1 MKKLGI
7 ALFYGIGIAI
17 GLIAYFLIL
26 SLFGLHTKPA
36 FSLFNPVIV
45 GIGMYF
51 SILALKRKLGNKYKY
66 QKGFKVGL
74 KTGFFAT
81 IIFTIFFGIYSTEL
95 NPGFLNELLSVWDTS
110 WHISIGMVLFTVAIM
125 GFATTVVLTLS
136 FMQLLKDSW
145 NTRQVRKQ
153 EL

>member
-7 ALFYGIGIAI
+7 PFIYGIVIAI

-26 SLFGLHTKPA
+26 SLFGLHANPM

-45 GIGMYF
+45 GIGMY
-51 SILALKRKLGNKYKY
+51 LAIIASKRKMGNKYKY
-66 QKGFKVGL
+66 QKGFKIGL
-74 KTGFFAT
+74 KTGFIAT
-81 IIFTIFFGIYSTEL
+81 ILFTIFFGIYATEL
-95 NPGFLNELLSVWDTS
+95 NPGFINKMLSVWDTS

-125 GFATTVVLTLS
+125 GFATTVVLTLA

-145 NTRQVRKQ
+145 NTKEVRKQ
-153 EL
+153 QL